1 MNIRPV
7 TQSDFS
13 HWMPLWQQY
22 LDFYQHELPAGV
34 TRSVFERLCAGN
46 EMLGLV
52 ATGDDGQL
60 TGLMNLVFHPSTWS
74 LHGYCYVEDLLV
86 APEYR
91 GQGIARALF
100 AYAGQLADKRQCD
113 RVYWFTQQDN
123 QAARRLYDSIGHQIP
138 FVVYNR

>member
-1 MNIRPV
+1 MIIRPA
-7 TQSDFS
+7 TPADFPL
-13 HWMPLWQQY
+13 WMPLWQQY
-22 LDFYQHELPAGV
+22 LDFYQRDLPAGI
-34 TRSVFERLCAGN
+34 TRSVFERLCVGN

-52 ATGDDGQL
+52 AASDDGQL
-60 TGLMNLVFHPSTWS
+60 LGLMNLVFHSSTWS

-91 GQGIARALF
+91 GQGVARALF

-113 RVYWFTQQDN
+113 RVYWLTGKDN
-123 QAARRLYDSIGHQIP
+123 LAARSLYDSLGHQIP

>member
-7 TQSDFS
+7 TSADFAL
-13 HWMPLWQQY
+13 WQPLWQQY
-22 LDFYQHELPAGV
+22 LDFYQRELPAGV
-34 TRSVFERLCAGN
+34 TRTVFERLCVGN

-52 ATGDDGQL
+52 AAGDDGQL
-60 TGLMNLVFHPSTWS
+60 LGLMNLVFHPSTWS

-86 APEYR
+86 DQAAR

-100 AYAGQLADKRQCD
+100 SYAGQLADKRQCD
-113 RVYWFTQQDN
+113 RVYWLTREDN
-123 QAARRLYDSIGHQIP
+123 QAARGLYDSIGHQIP